1 MILLAANYEN
11 KKCHKMVKITLQIKL
26 LGKTPQNALTLAA
39 PRGIGV
45 ALNPKGGQNGL
56 TKNIVSMN

>member
-1 MILLAANYEN
+1 
-11 KKCHKMVKITLQIKL
+11 MVKITLQIKL